1 MTKLLVITAIA
12 LSLAGSLTA
21 MSAQTFGNQDSQIY
35 RQSSTPSGAGTERP
49 FL

>member
-21 MSAQTFGNQDSQIY
+21 MSAQMFGNQDSIY